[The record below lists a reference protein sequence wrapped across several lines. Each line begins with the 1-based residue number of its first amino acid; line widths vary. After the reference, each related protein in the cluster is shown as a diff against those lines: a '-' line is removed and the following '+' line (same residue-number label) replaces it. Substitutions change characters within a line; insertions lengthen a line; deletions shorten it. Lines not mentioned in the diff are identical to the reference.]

1 MGGGLIQLVAYG
13 SQDMYLTGNP
23 QITFFKVV
31 YRRHTNFSMESVK
44 QTGGEA
50 DFGKT
55 VSWTIQRNGDLIHR
69 MYLQVALPE
78 VKITTTSTQHKAFR
92 WLNWI
97 GHVLC
102 KNIELTIGGTK
113 IDKQSGEWLHLWNEL
128 SNNMGKSYGYAEMV
142 GNVPKLTQIHHQ
154 GVSVSSTTVTES
166 YDLYIPLQFWFCRN
180 PGLALPIIALQY
192 SDINVNIEFR
202 EMDEC
207 IWANTYD
214 TGTPTYVSQ
223 KGKAVL
229 DSASTRLGSSTTL
242 YVDYIYLDTD
252 ERRRF
257 AQVSHEYLI
266 ETVQFRGDVSI
277 SGTGE
282 HAVKLN
288 FSHPVKEIVW
298 VSQAAKF
305 VDNDYAQIR
314 AGRQWFNF
322 TDTWDLT
329 GFTGTPESSNGPGM
343 IGGKTPQN
351 LFHGLP
357 SVNVIGNTAGT
368 QTIGSGW
375 DDGTGTLTT
384 TNSGY
389 TFVSQYTDSSAT
401 NKYGDRH
408 LQDYLGLPSR
418 GGSEKVDILEQTA
431 PLVQN
436 DRVETSWTQPAGTV
450 ITAISLVWTVAPVT
464 AASCD
469 IGYAVG
475 TAADG
480 AQIVAAQTDEIID
493 AGADGTDIAIGALLD
508 LTLVGVTQ
516 DDTTLAINPQYAI
529 SARTIYLGT
538 TITNHTVTTTGTVK
552 WIVRYID
559 INDYG
564 GTESLWARG
573 DSKKLASNTYNADN
587 VKIPVLD
594 SGENPTATALIRLNG
609 NERFSVRNG
618 FYFNVVQPYQH
629 HTNCPAPGINVY
641 SFAITPEEHQP
652 SGTCN
657 FSRIDNKEL
666 VVTLSTTAAAG
677 TYGNTKVRAYAIN
690 YNILRIMSGMGG
702 LAYSS

>member
-31 YRRHTNFSMESVK
+31 YRRHTNFSIESVK
-44 QTGGEA
+44 QSGGEA

-55 VSWTIQRNGDLIHR
+55 VSWTLQRNGDLVHK
-69 MYLQVALPE
+69 MYLQIAIPE
-78 VKITTTSTQHKAFR
+78 IKLTTSATQHKAFR
-92 WLNWI
+92 WLNWL
-97 GHVLC
+97 GHVIC

-113 IDKQSGEWLHLWNEL
+113 IDKHYGEWLHLWNEL
-128 SNNMGKSYGYAEMV
+128 SNDLGKSYGYAEMV
-142 GNVPKLTQIHHQ
+142 GNVPKMTQIHHQ
-154 GVSVSSTTVTES
+154 GVSVSSTKVTDA
-166 YDLYIPLQFWFCRN
+166 YTLYVPLQFWFCRN

-192 SDINVNIEFR
+192 SDVNVNVEFR
-202 EMDEC
+202 ELDEC

-214 TGTPTYVSQ
+214 TSGTFVSQ
-223 KGKAVL
+223 KGKAVV
-229 DSASTRLGSSTTL
+229 DSDSVSLGSNTTL

-277 SGTGE
+277 TGTGE
-282 HAVKLN
+282 HSVKLN

-298 VSQAAKF
+298 VSQAAKL
-305 VDNDYAQIR
+305 VDSDFAQIR
-314 AGRQWFNF
+314 AGRQWFNY
-322 TDTWDLT
+322 TDSWDFT

-357 SVNVIGNTAGT
+357 SVRVNGGTAGS
-368 QTIGSGW
+368 QNI
-375 DDGTGTLTT
+375 GTGWASDTTSLTAT
-384 TNSGY
+384 TAGY
-389 TFVSQYTDSSAT
+389 TYVSQYTDTGAT
-401 NKYGDRH
+401 NKYGDRNVH
-408 LQDYLGLPSR
+408 EFTGVTKNGSRTLVRSVDFTASSANIDSGAMTVPANSLVTECTALVTTDLAYASATLGVSFGTAA
-418 GGSEKVDILEQTA
+418 GGTQLTGTLDANS
-431 PLVQN
+431 LVNTSTSLAAGFGNSTRDELNTQLGGQAAIAFTTN
-436 DRVETSWTQPAGTV
+436 AGEFSSETSIHGRVVASTGAFTAGTV
-450 ITAISLVWTVAPVT
+450 LFMVTYTSLNNNEGIW
-464 AASCD
+464 
-469 IGYAVG
+469 
-475 TAADG
+475 
-480 AQIVAAQTDEIID
+480 
-493 AGADGTDIAIGALLD
+493 
-508 LTLVGVTQ
+508 
-516 DDTTLAINPQYAI
+516 
-529 SARTIYLGT
+529 
-538 TITNHTVTTTGTVK
+538 
-552 WIVRYID
+552 
-559 INDYG
+559 G
-564 GTESLWARG
+564 GRG
-573 DSKKLASNTYNADN
+573 NGDNT
-587 VKIPVLD
+587 KIPVLD

-609 NERFSVRNG
+609 NERFSVRDG

-666 VVTLSTTAAAG
+666 VITLSSTAAAG
-677 TYGNTKVRAYAIN
+677 TFGNTKVRAYAIN

>member
-31 YRRHTNFSMESVK
+31 YRRHTNFSIESVK

-55 VSWTIQRNGDLIHR
+55 VSWTLQRNGDLVHK
-69 MYLQVALPE
+69 MYLQIAIPE
-78 VKITTTSTQHKAFR
+78 IKLTTSATQHKAFR
-92 WLNWI
+92 WLNWL
-97 GHVLC
+97 GHVIC

-113 IDKQSGEWLHLWNEL
+113 IDKHYGEWLHLWNEL
-128 SNNMGKSYGYAEMV
+128 SNDMGKSFGYAEMV

-154 GVSVSSTTVTES
+154 GVSVSSTKVTDA
-166 YDLYIPLQFWFCRN
+166 YTLYVPLQFWFCRN

-192 SDINVNIEFR
+192 SDVNVNVEFR
-202 EMDEC
+202 ELDEC

-214 TGTPTYVSQ
+214 TGGTFVSQ
-223 KGKAVL
+223 KGKAVV
-229 DSASTRLGSSTTL
+229 DSNSVSLGSNTTL

-277 SGTGE
+277 TGTGE
-282 HAVKLN
+282 HSVKLN

-298 VSQAAKF
+298 VSQAAKL
-305 VDNDYAQIR
+305 VDADFAQIR

-322 TDTWDLT
+322 TDSWDYT
-329 GFTGTPESSNGPGM
+329 GFTGTPECSNGAGM

-351 LFHGLP
+351 LFNGLP
-357 SVNVIGNTAGT
+357 SVRVNGGTAGS
-368 QTIGSGW
+368 QNI
-375 DDGTGTLTT
+375 GTGWASDTT
-384 TNSGY
+384 SLSATTAGY
-389 TFVSQYTDSSAT
+389 TYVSQYTDSGAT
-401 NKYGDRH
+401 NKYGDRNVH
-408 LQDYLGLPSR
+408 ELTGVTKNGSRTLVSSVDFTASSANIDSGAMTVPANSLVTECTVLVTTGLAYASATLGVSFGTSA
-418 GGSEKVDILEQTA
+418 GGTQLTGTLDADSLAGTATSLAAGFGNSTRSELNTQLGGNAAISFTA
-431 PLVQN
+431 N
-436 DRVETSWTQPAGTV
+436 AGEFSSETSIHGRVAASTGAFTAGTV
-450 ITAISLVWTVAPVT
+450 LFMVTYTSLNNNEGIW
-464 AASCD
+464 
-469 IGYAVG
+469 
-475 TAADG
+475 
-480 AQIVAAQTDEIID
+480 
-493 AGADGTDIAIGALLD
+493 
-508 LTLVGVTQ
+508 
-516 DDTTLAINPQYAI
+516 
-529 SARTIYLGT
+529 
-538 TITNHTVTTTGTVK
+538 
-552 WIVRYID
+552 
-559 INDYG
+559 G
-564 GTESLWARG
+564 GRG
-573 DSKKLASNTYNADN
+573 NGDNT
-587 VKIPVLD
+587 KIPVLD

-609 NERFSVRNG
+609 NERFSVRDG

-666 VVTLSTTAAAG
+666 VVTLSSTAAAG
-677 TYGNTKVRAYAIN
+677 GLGNTKVRAYAVN